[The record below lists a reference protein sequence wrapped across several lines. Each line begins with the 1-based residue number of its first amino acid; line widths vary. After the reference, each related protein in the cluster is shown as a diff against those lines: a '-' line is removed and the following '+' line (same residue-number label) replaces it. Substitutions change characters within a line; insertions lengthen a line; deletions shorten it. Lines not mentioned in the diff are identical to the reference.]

1 MTLSIIIILVL
12 IVSIVLNVILFQ
24 KKSKTEKPRSVRTT
38 ILAGIQN
45 VIELATVRQKFQSVV
60 SFSDTKKFPY
70 LDYSIPGTTKKFML
84 RYYGNIVCGC
94 DLSQAQIPDKPENG
108 KIKIFV
114 PHSQI
119 MDIYA
124 DVQSYE
130 VFDQRAGIF
139 TSIKLEDQN
148 REVEADLNSVR
159 EREIQNGILARS
171 DENARKI
178 LSSLA
183 TAAGIEAEIIF
194 TENLN
199 NALESNQPEN
209 QKVLGVE
216 S

>member
-70 LDYSIPGTTKKFML
+70 LDYNIPGTTKKF
-84 RYYGNIVCGC
+84 IVCGC
-94 DLSQAQIPDKPENG
+94 DLSQAQIPDKPEDG
-108 KIKIFV
+108 KVKIFV

-148 REVEADLNSVR
+148 REVEADLSAVR
-159 EREIQNGILARS
+159 EREVQNGILARS
-171 DENARKI
+171 DENARRI

-183 TAAGIEAEIIF
+183 AAAGIEAEIIF
-194 TENLN
+194 TENSN
-199 NALESNQPEN
+199 AALESDNSQNMRALP
-209 QKVLGVE
+209 
-216 S
+216 SSD

>member
-1 MTLSIIIILVL
+1 MSLSIIVILVL
-12 IVSIVLNVILFQ
+12 IASVVLNVILFQ
-24 KKSKTEKPRSVRTT
+24 RKSRSEKPRSVRTT

-70 LDYSIPGTTKKFML
+70 LDYNIPGTTKKFML

-94 DLSQAQIPDKPENG
+94 DLSQAQIPDKPEDG
-108 KIKIFV
+108 KVKIFV

-148 REVEADLNSVR
+148 REVEADLSAVR
-159 EREIQNGILARS
+159 EREVQNGILARS
-171 DENARKI
+171 DENARRI

-183 TAAGIEAEIIF
+183 AAAGIEAEIIF
-194 TENLN
+194 TENSN
-199 NALESNQPEN
+199 AALESDNSQNMRALP
-209 QKVLGVE
+209 
-216 S
+216 SSD